1 MLARGIESI
10 SCLLIVLMAFVFTS
24 CATTNGDWEK
34 AERLGTIKA
43 YKTFLVEHPDAD
55 QADDARRRIE
65 DILVDIKWERVQA
78 DNTIA
83 AYEKFLAEFPQTKHT
98 EEANNVLESRRYQQ
112 ALGEDSIHSYAT
124 YLKHHPDSPRAK
136 AAEKRLRELRYAY
149 VKKVGTVEVY
159 ETFFSLYSEGPDVD
173 EFRRGLP
180 AARKLDKALA
190 LAGAIMKHAPKSSI
204 QMSNFSMTGMNTER
218 SDPTPQDLMNL
229 EIMLKDGADPNAV
242 SIAGFE
248 AAGKQKLSNGM
259 SIVTTG
265 RRGKPVRAA
274 RGGMTLLEYCRV
286 QKLDSI
292 AKLLK
297 KYGAK

>member
-1 MLARGIESI
+1 LQIT
-10 SCLLIVLMAFVFTS
+10 L
-24 CATTNGDWEK
+24 N
-34 AERLGTIKA
+34 
-43 YKTFLVEHPDAD
+43 
-55 QADDARRRIE
+55 
-65 DILVDIKWERVQA
+65 
-78 DNTIA
+78 
-83 AYEKFLAEFPQTKHT
+83 
-98 EEANNVLESRRYQQ
+98 
-112 ALGEDSIHSYAT
+112 SY
-124 YLKHHPDSPRAK
+124 
-136 AAEKRLRELRYAY
+136 
-149 VKKVGTVEVY
+149 
-159 ETFFSLYSEGPDVD
+159 TFFSLYSEGPDVD

-229 EIMLKDGADPNAV
+229 EIMLKDGADPN
-242 SIAGFE
+242 
-248 AAGKQKLSNGM
+248 
-259 SIVTTG
+259 IVTTG